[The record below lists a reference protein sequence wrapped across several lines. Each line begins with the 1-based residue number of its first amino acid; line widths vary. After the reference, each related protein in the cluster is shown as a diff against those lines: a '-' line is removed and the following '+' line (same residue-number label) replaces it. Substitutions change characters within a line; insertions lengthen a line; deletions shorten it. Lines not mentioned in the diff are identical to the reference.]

1 VACRSAGLPWSRIGA
16 RGVRTVVAGVEDRR
30 THRPLGSG
38 HGQRVCGDIRAGV
51 SGICGIAGCCLRHR
65 STSAHA
71 GPSIRLGR
79 GAAGERWFSPV
90 LVPAIPP
97 NGTVRLDWLGDDV
110 AALGATYT
118 DADRYFFT
126 TKCGEDVSMFLIGLH
141 LPRWPLLKAGQEKA
155 VPQWW
160 RTRGLPAGRW
170 SEVKE
175 GESLR
180 RWWLPGRYGL
190 SRRMGGWADPVS
202 LYRGGPGPG
211 PS

>member
-1 VACRSAGLPWSRIGA
+1 MDSVSAVISALAFLVSAGSLAVAYATDRRAHMPVLQFVWKNSPEVSIED
-16 RGVRTVVAGVEDRR
+16 RGWLLVNVGTGPAMNVVVAQSER
-30 THRPLGSG
+30 T
-38 HGQRVCGDIRAGV
+38 A
-51 SGICGIAGCCLRHR
+51 
-65 STSAHA
+65 
-71 GPSIRLGR
+71 LGR

-97 NGTVRLDWLGDDV
+97 NGTVKLGWLGDDV

-160 RTRGLPAGRW
+160 RASGLPAGRW

-211 PS
+211 SS